1 MTDRKPTDA
10 LVDGVKTAVVHFG
23 KAAYEVAA
31 GVGALFVGI
40 TQTVRSDPSGE
51 SPDDGPQKVT
61 VE

>member
-1 MTDRKPTDA
+1 MSNDKQTDA

-23 KAAYEVAA
+23 KAAYEVAS

-40 TQTVRSDPSGE
+40 TRTVRPGSQSDDDE
-51 SPDDGPQKVT
+51 SGPQKVP

>member
-1 MTDRKPTDA
+1 MTDPKPTDA
-10 LVDGVKTAVVHFG
+10 LVGGVKTAVTHFG

-40 TQTVRSDPSGE
+40 AQTVRSDG
-51 SPDDGPQKVT
+51 DDDDPASGPQKVP

>member
-1 MTDRKPTDA
+1 MSDDKPTDA

-23 KAAYEVAA
+23 KAAFEVAA

-40 TQTVRSDPSGE
+40 TQSVRPGRQGGDEE
-51 SPDDGPQKVT
+51 SGPQKVP

>member
-1 MTDRKPTDA
+1 MTEDKMIDP

-23 KAAYEVAA
+23 KAAFEVAS

-40 TQTVRSDPSGE
+40 TQTVSSKD
-51 SPDDGPQKVT
+51 PDDDAGTPPQKVE

>member
-1 MTDRKPTDA
+1 MSDEKSTDA

-23 KAAYEVAA
+23 KAAFEVAA

-40 TQTVRSDPSGE
+40 TQTVRPGSQGDEDGG
-51 SPDDGPQKVT
+51 GPQKVP

>member
-1 MTDRKPTDA
+1 MAETPLDP
-10 LVDGVKTAVVHFG
+10 LVDGTKKATIHFA

-40 TQTVRSDPSGE
+40 TQTVRPPE
-51 SPDDGPQKVT
+51 DDATTKPEHIT

>member
-1 MTDRKPTDA
+1 MTNDKPTDA

-23 KAAYEVAA
+23 KAAFEVAS

-40 TQTVRSDPSGE
+40 TQTVRPGSRDDDESGPE
-51 SPDDGPQKVT
+51 RVP

>member
-1 MTDRKPTDA
+1 MSDEKPTDA

-23 KAAYEVAA
+23 KAAFEVAA

-40 TQTVRSDPSGE
+40 TQTVRPG
-51 SPDDGPQKVT
+51 SPDDDGGGPQKVP

>member
-1 MTDRKPTDA
+1 MSDDKATDA

-23 KAAYEVAA
+23 KAAYEVAS

-40 TQTVRSDPSGE
+40 TQTVRPTSQG
-51 SPDDGPQKVT
+51 DDENGPQKVP

>member
-1 MTDRKPTDA
+1 MTDQKPTDA
-10 LVDGVKTAVVHFG
+10 LVGGVRTAVVHFG

-40 TQTVRSDPSGE
+40 TQTVRKDSGGE
-51 SPDDGPQKVT
+51 APRNGPQKVT